1 MRDIHNIYAENSSV
15 NLTKK
20 MYKDGRIRQIFLDFT
35 KEDCPGFFGD
45 IKYRIYD
52 EFDYSKEQI
61 VGEGPEFYCE
71 YKFPGFCATYSFTDY
86 TFMVNMHHMGEIGRQ
101 IKDYSD
107 EWTQYLF
114 QHLQGK
120 ERDEYI
126 QGIKKFI
133 DKLSKAIE
141 NQFLN
146 AVSAEKELNI

>member
-1 MRDIHNIYAENSSV
+1 MRDIHNIYVENSSI

-20 MYKDGRIRQIFLDFT
+20 MYKDGRLRQIILDFT
-35 KEDCPGFFGD
+35 KEDMPGFFYD

-71 YKFPGFCATYSFTDY
+71 YKVPDFCATYSFTDY
-86 TFMVNMHHMGEIGRQ
+86 TFIVNVHHNGEYGRR
-101 IKDYSD
+101 INDYSD
-107 EWTQYLF
+107 EWTQYLS

-133 DKLSKAIE
+133 DKLSKTIE
-141 NQFLN
+141 NQFLS
-146 AVSAEKELNI
+146 AVSDEKELNV